1 MTEMTEGLKGAMQN
15 RSRTTYVGAHACGV
29 ECLVAPLVHTAI
41 GTTSGLHETYR
52 VVRKN

>member
-1 MTEMTEGLKGAMQN
+1 MTEGLKGAVQN
-15 RSRTTYVGAHACGV
+15 RSRTIYVGAHACAV

-41 GTTSGLHETYR
+41 GTTTSGLHETYR